1 MNLQKDTKVKKL
13 MSSKMVSGKLI
24 LPLVTILFLAA
35 SPNTYAPD
43 TPEPGSSESIAKLT
57 TDTRYLSPWVSYVP
71 DSKSVPSPKKYLG
84 RITGESGE
92 LSHIS
97 QIYGYFRE
105 LAKASSRVHVEV
117 IGKTEEGREIILAA
131 VADEAG
137 IGNLSL
143 LKAGTAALAD
153 PRRTTPEEVEK
164 IIASVRPIYYIN
176 AGLHADET
184 GSPEMTMELAYR
196 LAVSEQPMIQQI
208 RRNVLV
214 LINPVSEPDGHEKM
228 VDWFYRY
235 LKGRTDYE
243 SLPRQSPPYWG
254 RYVFVD
260 INRDAHQQD
269 MEVTR
274 AVYRMFFDY
283 HPTVVHD
290 LHEAIALLQTWNGT
304 GPYNPHLDP
313 IVTSEFL
320 EMSFHEVKTLTAL
333 GMPGVWTWNFG
344 ENFGLHYLDS
354 IALNHNSIGRGYES
368 FGNATAETAQRTVS
382 DEETTREWY
391 RPWPSDRSFKWSM
404 RDNINYQET
413 ACLAILDYTAKHA
426 KDMLSDFYL
435 TGYKSWQA
443 GLKGNPFAYVIPEDQ
458 DDRRR
463 VAEMVNR
470 LLDQRIE
477 VGQAARP
484 IVVNEG
490 RFPKGTYVIQLD
502 QPYRNY
508 AVDLLEAQ
516 RFPAD
521 PANLPYDDVSWALP
535 VHYGVEAIRI
545 DDPKIR
551 QAVLRPLISEVH
563 PVGRVNGE
571 GPIFLIKDSGQ
582 EALFA
587 ARFRLEKFNVEIAE
601 EPFQVAG
608 SGYPVGSWILR
619 AQDGLGPAVREVV
632 SELALDFD
640 CASSIPEVR
649 RHEAVIPRLGVY
661 VPWAD
666 TDSIGWIRYTLDQQR
681 IPYVYLRDE
690 DIREGKLHEI
700 VDVILYGE
708 VRLDLQGQIHGIVP
722 TAGPMPF
729 ERSPEFP
736 SLGAPVA
743 SDDITGGIGWT
754 GLANL
759 QQFINEG
766 GLMITLGNA
775 TILAL
780 EGGLVRNVR
789 RAEDQRIQTHGV
801 ELKVRFT
808 SPGHPISYGYPSVTS
823 AFRSNYPVYDLPRRW
838 LEMAYCTSCL
848 DGPVDRRG
856 VVLQWGTRL
865 LNGENG
871 SKGNDSPDQKAE
883 SIVVSGG
890 VRGAEK
896 LEGRPAILDLP
907 SGKGRV
913 IAFNFN
919 PMHRDLNHSDY
930 RFLWNAMLNWKK
942 ILSRARN

>member
-1 MNLQKDTKVKKL
+1 MSVQKNKEAMRLTLSRRASCKL
-13 MSSKMVSGKLI
+13 VLA
-24 LPLVTILFLAA
+24 LAAILFLAA
-35 SPNTYAPD
+35 SPSTYTPD
-43 TPEPGSSESIAKLT
+43 TPEPGSSERIAKLT
-57 TDTRYLSPWVSYVP
+57 TDMRYLSPWVSYVP
-71 DSKSVPSPKKYLG
+71 DSNKVPSPKKFLG
-84 RITGESGE
+84 RITGEAGE

-117 IGKTEEGREIILAA
+117 IGKTEEGREIIAA
-131 VADEAG
+131 AIADEAG
-137 IGNLSL
+137 IRNLSL

-153 PRRTTPEEVEK
+153 PRRTTPEEVDK
-164 IIASVRPIYYIN
+164 IIASARPVYYIN

-184 GSPEMTMELAYR
+184 GSPEMSLELAYR

-235 LKGRTDYE
+235 LKGRTDYD

-274 AVYRMFFDY
+274 AVFRMFFDY

-290 LHEAIALLQTWNGT
+290 LHEAIPLLQTWNGT

-354 IALNHNSIGRGYES
+354 IALNHNSIGRGYET
-368 FGNATAETAQRTVS
+368 FGNATAETVQRTVP

-391 RPWPSDRSFKWSM
+391 RPWPSDRSFKWSL
-404 RDNINYQET
+404 RDNVNYQET
-413 ACLAILDYTAKHA
+413 ACLSVLDYTAKHA
-426 KDMLSDFYL
+426 KDMLRDFYR

-443 GLKGNPFAYVIPEDQ
+443 GLKGNPCAYAIPQDQ
-458 DDRRR
+458 SDRRR
-463 VAEMVNR
+463 VAQMVNR
-470 LLDQRIE
+470 LLAQRIE
-477 VGQAARP
+477 VGQAAQP
-484 IVVNEG
+484 IVVSEG
-490 RFPKGTYVIQLD
+490 EFPEGTYIVQLD

-508 AVDLLEAQ
+508 AVDLLEPQ

-521 PANLPYDDVSWALP
+521 LSNMPYDDVSWALP

-545 DDPKIR
+545 DDPRIR
-551 QAVLRPLISEVH
+551 QAVLRPLTSEVH
-563 PVGRVNGE
+563 PGGRVNGA
-571 GPIFLIKDSGQ
+571 GPVYLIKDTGQ

-601 EPFQVAG
+601 EPFQAAGLSFPAG
-608 SGYPVGSWILR
+608 SWVLG
-619 AQDGLGPAVREVV
+619 AQDGLEAAAREVA
-632 SELALDFD
+632 SELSLDFD
-640 CASSIPEVR
+640 SAASIPEVR
-649 RHEAVIPRLGVY
+649 RHEAVVPRLGVY

-666 TDSIGWIRYTLDQQR
+666 TDSIGWIRYTLDRQR
-681 IPYVYLRDE
+681 VPYVYLRDE
-690 DIREGKLHEI
+690 DIRKGKLHDI

-708 VRLDLQGQIHGIVP
+708 VRLDLQGQIHGLAP
-722 TAGPMPF
+722 TSGPMPF
-729 ERSPEFP
+729 EPSPEFP

-754 GLANL
+754 GLSNL

-766 GLMITLGNA
+766 GLLITLGNA

-789 RAEDQRIQTHGV
+789 RAPDQGVQTHGV

-808 SPGHPISYGYPSVTS
+808 TPGHPISYGYPWITS
-823 AFRSNYPVYDLPRRW
+823 AFRSNYAVYDLPRRW

-848 DGPVDRRG
+848 DGPVDTRG
-856 VVLQWGTRL
+856 VVLQWGTRPL
-865 LNGENG
+865 GEE
-871 SKGNDSPDQKAE
+871 KGNTGPESPGQKPE

-896 LEGRPAILDLP
+896 LEGHPAILDLP
-907 SGKGRV
+907 SGRGRV

-930 RFLWNAMLNWKK
+930 RFLWNAILNWKK
-942 ILSRARN
+942 VLFGAQD